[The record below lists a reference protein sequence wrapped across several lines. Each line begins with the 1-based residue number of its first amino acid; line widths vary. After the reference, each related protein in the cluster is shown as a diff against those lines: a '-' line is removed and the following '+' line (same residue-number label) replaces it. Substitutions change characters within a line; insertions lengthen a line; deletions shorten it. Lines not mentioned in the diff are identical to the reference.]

1 MQSLSHGTSAG
12 SVDNTHE
19 WMSFDTPLRNMKA
32 ETTMVPFHQV
42 QQGKDNQDSETD
54 ETLLGSFYLFSI
66 LTQARFWLGKESLR
80 VTSVPQ

>member
-1 MQSLSHGTSAG
+1 MQTLSHGISAG
-12 SVDNTHE
+12 FVNNTHE
-19 WMSFDTPLRNMKA
+19 WMSVDNPLRNLRA

-42 QQGKDNQDSETD
+42 QQGKDHQESETD

-66 LTQARFWLGKESLR
+66 LIQAQFWPGKENLH

>member
-1 MQSLSHGTSAG
+1 MQTFSHGISTG
-12 SVDNTHE
+12 YVDKTHE
-19 WMSFDTPLRNMKA
+19 WMSVDTPLQNLKS

-42 QQGKDNQDSETD
+42 QQVKDHQDSETD

-66 LTQARFWLGKESLR
+66 LTQAQFWPGKESIR